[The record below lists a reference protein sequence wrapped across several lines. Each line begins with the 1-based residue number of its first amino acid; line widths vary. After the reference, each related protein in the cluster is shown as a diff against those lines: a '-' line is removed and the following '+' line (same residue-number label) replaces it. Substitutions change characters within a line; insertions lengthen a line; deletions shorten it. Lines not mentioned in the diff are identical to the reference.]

1 MPEVAGRQR
10 SRASLRAFGKWKSWL
25 VAKKV
30 RTRSRPRRVGDVFG
44 MWDQRLVRLALLQQL
59 RAVYGI
65 KVKGGRG
72 QCDRRRHET
81 AATEIKVSYNEL
93 GQGHT
98 HFILD
103 KKDTW
108 LECSLGGD
116 DQTCLPM
123 LPWVFVLFYSA
134 RNRIPGSLL
143 KYCATDLVICRVLN
157 KQYVGE
163 GNTLS
168 CQAGVG
174 SQNISNESLGRQSG
188 QV

>member
-1 MPEVAGRQR
+1 MEVTDRAERPGKKAGGSETRVKFGAREEGQYKWIEGKWRKSAEVAGRQR

-30 RTRSRPRRVGDVFG
+30 RTRSRLRRVGDVFV

-81 AATEIKVSYNEL
+81 AATEIKVCCGVS

-108 LECSLGGD
+108 LECSLCGD
-116 DQTCLPM
+116 DQTCLPI
-123 LPWVFVLFYSA
+123 LP
-134 RNRIPGSLL
+134 
-143 KYCATDLVICRVLN
+143 
-157 KQYVGE
+157 
-163 GNTLS
+163 
-168 CQAGVG
+168 
-174 SQNISNESLGRQSG
+174 
-188 QV
+188 